1 MENLSRRNFLKR
13 GSVAVAGA
21 GMLAAVPMS
30 TLFPEIMGSADVAA
44 PAVTDA
50 GAADLAGGGQVGET
64 LIAHIRNLGTGEIG
78 VMQGTTEV
86 VIHDPQ
92 MAARIA
98 QAMR

>member
-1 MENLSRRNFLKR
+1 MDNLSRRNFLKR

-30 TLFPEIMGSADVAA
+30 GLLPELMGPAEAAA
-44 PAVTDA
+44 PAADA
-50 GAADLAGGGQVGET
+50 GTADLAQGGEIGDT

-78 VMQGTTEV
+78 VMQGTNEV

-92 MAARIA
+92 MAAKLA
-98 QAMR
+98 QAIR